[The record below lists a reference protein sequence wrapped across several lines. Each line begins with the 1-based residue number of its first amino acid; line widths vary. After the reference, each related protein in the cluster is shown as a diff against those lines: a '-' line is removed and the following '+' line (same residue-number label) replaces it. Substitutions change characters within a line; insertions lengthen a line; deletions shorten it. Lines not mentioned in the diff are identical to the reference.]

1 MQLHTSNNQQAGLV
15 FISPASFA
23 SSWSARQGLWL
34 RPVGIAPLN
43 ALRSVLDADSA
54 LPLAGGPYGFTHL
67 DLVTGKKA
75 AGYKAAR
82 VSIAEAR
89 QITKDEA
96 AGQLAA
102 ITSSRQAFAG
112 LPMDKVQ
119 VMGIVNVTPDSFSDG
134 GQFFDAEDAIAHGRG
149 MAADGATLLD
159 VGGESTR
166 PGAEP
171 VSTEDELTRIT
182 PVISALAKDGH
193 LVSADTRHTAVMGPA
208 LAAGARI
215 INNVSG
221 FADEGAAEVMGQT
234 YLSAP
239 TNSFAIAMHMQ
250 GTPRTMQDNPKYG
263 FAPIEVFDV
272 LACHIDRLV
281 AAGLPQSHIVVDPG
295 FGFGKTSAHN
305 AEMINWTSL
314 FHGLGVP
321 VLFGFSRKSSIPKL
335 AALGGYDGGYGAS
348 SDERLGG
355 SLALTLAATA
365 QGAQIIRTHDVAET
379 VQAVAVQK
387 GLG

>member
-23 SSWSARQGLWL
+23 STWSAGQGLWL

-43 ALRSVLDADSA
+43 VLRDVLDADSA

-67 DLVTGKKA
+67 DLVTGDKA

-102 ITSSRQAFAG
+102 ITGPRQAFAG
-112 LPMDKVQ
+112 LPMDRVQ

-134 GQFFDAEDAIAHGRG
+134 GRFFDTKDAIAHGRG
-149 MAADGATLLD
+149 MAVDGATLLD

-193 LVSADTRHTAVMGPA
+193 LVSADTRNSAVMGPA

-221 FADEGAAEVMGQT
+221 FANDGAAEVMGQT

-272 LACHIDRLV
+272 LASHIDRLV
-281 AAGLPQSHIVVDPG
+281 AAGLPQSHIAVDPG
-295 FGFGKTSAHN
+295 FGFGKTPAHN
-305 AEMINWTSL
+305 AEIINWTSL

-321 VLFGFSRKSSIPKL
+321 IILGVSRKSSIPKL
-335 AALGGYDGGYGAS
+335 AASGGYDGGYGAS

>member
-1 MQLHTSNNQQAGLV
+1 MQTHTSPNQKTGLV

-23 SSWSARQGLWL
+23 SSWSSGQGLWL

-43 ALRSVLDADSA
+43 KLQPALDADVF

-67 DLVTGKKA
+67 DLVTCEA
-75 AGYKAAR
+75 AGGYKAAR
-82 VSIAEAR
+82 VSIAGAR
-89 QITKDEA
+89 RITNDA
-96 AGQLAA
+96 VSGQLAM
-102 ITSSRQAFAG
+102 ITRPRPAFAG
-112 LPMDKVQ
+112 LPMDRVQ

-134 GQFFDAEDAIAHGRG
+134 GQFFDADTAIAHGYG
-149 MAADGATLLD
+149 MAAHGATLLD

-171 VSTEDELTRIT
+171 VSTGEELARIT
-182 PVISALAKDGH
+182 PVISALAKDGY
-193 LVSADTRHTAVMGPA
+193 LVSADTHHSAVMGSA

-215 INNVSG
+215 INDVSG
-221 FADEGAAEVMGQT
+221 FTDKGAPELMGQA

-239 TNSFAIAMHMQ
+239 TKSFAIAMHMQ
-250 GTPRTMQDNPKYG
+250 GTPRTMQDNPEYG

-272 LACHIDRLV
+272 LERYIDRLV
-281 AAGLPQSHIVVDPG
+281 TAGLPQSHIAVDPG
-295 FGFGKTSAHN
+295 FGFGKTPAQN
-305 AEMINWTSL
+305 AEVISWTSL

-321 VLFGFSRKSSIPKL
+321 VLFGVSRKSSIPKL
-335 AALGGYDGGYGAS
+335 AASGGYKGDYGTS
-348 SDERLGG
+348 SEDRLGG

-379 VQAVAVQK
+379 VQAIAVQK